1 MSLKIKNFFYLL
13 FIIYANRFSFQQT
26 ISIPFDLKI
35 ISNHKNYNSTDFF
48 NDYFSNEL
56 NLKINIGT
64 PPQEINAILN
74 LNSPCLIF
82 KTAQSKNVYSPKNSS
97 SLTIIEKP
105 NFTYLKGGE
114 DIFYFEGNKKYKLG
128 FLFSN
133 NSDLINNTYLPTI
146 GLDYPFYQMGRFNI
160 IPCYTFITSLYYG
173 NILKKEIWT
182 IKFNSKY
189 SGEFILGENLC
200 SYDPTNYSKIE
211 YSTIYFAQ
219 SISFHF
225 DSIIIQENNNR
236 IYYMNNGNQN
246 YSLRESFININS
258 GIIIGTNEYKNLIDK
273 IFFNNLIK
281 KNICKVDI
289 IIKDNIEYYIY
300 SCNSELIGLPNPRYT
315 TKSYY
320 KDFPNLILSLKK
332 IEYNFTLTN
341 SDLFE
346 LISGRYYFLIIF
358 KKINLKTDKD
368 SWYLGKPFYIKYPF
382 SINIRDK
389 TIGFYKIIE
398 DNNNIKFNDTQKK
411 DEIKNDNNKLNR
423 NNYKNQILKY
433 IVEVIFILIL
443 LFLAY
448 FIGVR
453 VRERRRKI
461 ANELKDDNY
470 EYITDKNKDINEV
483 SSNSKR
489 QKFVE
494 LISKL
499 GL

>member
-1 MSLKIKNFFYLL
+1 
-13 FIIYANRFSFQQT
+13 
-26 ISIPFDLKI
+26 
-35 ISNHKNYNSTDFF
+35 
-48 NDYFSNEL
+48 
-56 NLKINIGT
+56 
-64 PPQEINAILN
+64 
-74 LNSPCLIF
+74 
-82 KTAQSKNVYSPKNSS
+82 
-97 SLTIIEKP
+97 
-105 NFTYLKGGE
+105 
-114 DIFYFEGNKKYKLG
+114 
-128 FLFSN
+128 
-133 NSDLINNTYLPTI
+133 
-146 GLDYPFYQMGRFNI
+146 
-160 IPCYTFITSLYYG
+160 
-173 NILKKEIWT
+173 
-182 IKFNSKY
+182 
-189 SGEFILGENLC
+189 
-200 SYDPTNYSKIE
+200 
-211 YSTIYFAQ
+211 
-219 SISFHF
+219 
-225 DSIIIQENNNR
+225 
-236 IYYMNNGNQN
+236 MNNGNQN

-281 KNICKVDI
+281 KNICKVDT

-398 DNNNIKFNDTQKK
+398 DNNNIKFNDTQKN
-411 DEIKNDNNKLNR
+411 DEIKNGNNKLNR